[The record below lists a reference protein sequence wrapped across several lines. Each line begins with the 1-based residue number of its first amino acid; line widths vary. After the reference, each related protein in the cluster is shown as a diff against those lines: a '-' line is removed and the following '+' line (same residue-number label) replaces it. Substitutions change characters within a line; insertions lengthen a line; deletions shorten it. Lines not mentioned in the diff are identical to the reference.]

1 MKTFEVWVKVMPL
14 EGLLDPKGKAV
25 ATGIQR
31 LGIEGIFEVRIGKC
45 IRLRI
50 QAHSEKEA
58 YEKAKLA
65 AEKLLHNPVIENY
78 QIEQPREIQ
87 IKI

>member
-1 MKTFEVWVKVMPL
+1 MKTFEVWVNVMPL

-31 LGIEGIFEVRIGKC
+31 LGIEGITDVRIGKR
-45 IRLRI
+45 IRLWI
-50 QAHSEKEA
+50 QAESESEA

-65 AEKLLHNPVIENY
+65 SEKLLHNPVIEEY
-78 QIEQPREIQ
+78 QIEQPKEM
-87 IKI
+87 KVLT